1 MWIIKT
7 VIAVLVFSVAS
18 FGQNPYRQHPYA
30 DDTHTPTG
38 RFWQEMAE
46 VEKGAYLMG
55 VFTGLRLALVNAAR
69 DGKCQ
74 NLGTIMDVP
83 PAAVIDDYV
92 KEFDKLYSDSENL
105 PINIQFAWTYVNTKL
120 KGTRTKE
127 QLEKLLIKL
136 RQDAASHVQR

>member
-1 MWIIKT
+1 MSMKT
-7 VIAVLVFSVAS
+7 VVAVLAFSVAS
-18 FGQNPYRQHPYA
+18 FGQNPYRQHPYV
-30 DDTHTPTG
+30 DDTHTPNG

-55 VFTGLRLALVNAAR
+55 VLHGLQIALVNAVR

-74 NLGTIMDVP
+74 NVGSLLNVP
-83 PAAVIDDYV
+83 PAAVVYDYE

-105 PINIQFAWTYVNTKL
+105 PINIQSAWTYVNTKL

-127 QLEKLLIKL
+127 QLERLLIKL
-136 RQDAASHVQR
+136 RQDAASHVQH